1 MIKFLPILSN
11 VISEQKRYK
20 MNPETRSKLMDL
32 ADSLWSM
39 RNKRFFKKTMV
50 DQITFQ
56 TADGTDGFVKVFVN
70 PKYPNF
76 GEMDTF
82 PEDSYDPMNFV
93 MQVNPKKFGSKK
105 NVFLTLYHEMMHAI
119 DPNFTTKH
127 NEKFWDTYDSEKDE
141 MYWGH
146 PVEFFAITNEFLE
159 GLVIEFERR
168 SKLVQDPEDK
178 KLLLKS
184 FQNILNYFGKGE
196 KLTNQSKDILRRIN
210 DEHVDDNTL
219 SKVVSDI
226 ESKFPKVSEL
236 IDDKKDIPYFLYYV
250 ELIKNHNPDI
260 WPRFLTMLFKTKDEI
275 INVIK

>member
-1 MIKFLPILSN
+1 
-11 VISEQKRYK
+11 
-20 MNPETRSKLMDL
+20 MNPETRSKLKDL
-32 ADSLWSM
+32 ADNLWSM
-39 RNKRFFKKTMV
+39 RNKKFFKKTMV
-50 DQITFQ
+50 DQINFQ

-127 NEKFWDTYDSEKDE
+127 NEKFWDTYDSEKDD

-168 SKLVQDPEDK
+168 SKLVQDPKDRK
-178 KLLLKS
+178 SLLKS

-196 KLTNQSKDILRRIN
+196 ELTNQSKDILRRIN
-210 DEHVDDNTL
+210 DEHVDDNAL

-226 ESKFPKVSEL
+226 ESKFPNVSEL
-236 IDDKKDIPYFLYYV
+236 IDDKKDIPYFLYYI
-250 ELIKNHNPDI
+250 ELIKKHNPDI

>member
-11 VISEQKRYK
+11 VISEQKRYQ
-20 MNPETRSKLMDL
+20 MNPETRSKLKDL
-32 ADSLWSM
+32 ADNLWSM
-39 RNKRFFKKTMV
+39 RNKKFSKKTMV
-50 DQITFQ
+50 DQINFQ

-105 NVFLTLYHEMMHAI
+105 NVFLTLYHEMMYAI

-127 NEKFWDTYDSEKDE
+127 NEKFWDTYDSEKDD

-178 KLLLKS
+178 KSLLKS

-210 DEHVDDNTL
+210 DEHVDDNAL

-226 ESKFPKVSEL
+226 ESKFPNVSEL
-236 IDDKKDIPYFLYYV
+236 IDDKKDIPYFLYYI
-250 ELIKNHNPDI
+250 ELIKKHNPDI

>member
-1 MIKFLPILSN
+1 MIKFLPIWSN
-11 VISEQKRYK
+11 VISEQKRYQ
-20 MNPETRSKLMDL
+20 MNPETRSKLKDL
-32 ADSLWSM
+32 ADNLWSM
-39 RNKRFFKKTMV
+39 RNKKFSKKTMV
-50 DQITFQ
+50 DQINFQ

-127 NEKFWDTYDSEKDE
+127 NEKFWDTYDSEKDD

-168 SKLVQDPEDK
+168 SQLIQSSDDK

-196 KLTNQSKDILRRIN
+196 DLTNQSKDILSRIN
-210 DEHVDDNTL
+210 DEHVDDNVL
-219 SKVVSDI
+219 SKLVSDI
-226 ESKFPKVSEL
+226 ESKYPKVSEL
-236 IDDKKDIPYFLYYV
+236 IDDKKNIPYFLYYV
-250 ELIKNHNPDI
+250 ELIKKHNPEI
-260 WPRFLTMLFKTKDEI
+260 WPRFLTMLFKTKDDI
-275 INVIK
+275 INVVK

>member
-11 VISEQKRYK
+11 VISEQKRYQ

>member
-11 VISEQKRYK
+11 VISEQKRYQ
-20 MNPETRSKLMDL
+20 MNPETRSKLQDL
-32 ADSLWSM
+32 ADNLWSM
-39 RNKRFFKKTMV
+39 RNKRFSKKTMV
-50 DQITFQ
+50 DQINFQ
-56 TADGTDGFVKVFVN
+56 TADGTDGFVKVFIN

-93 MQVNPKKFGSKK
+93 MQLNPKKFGSKK

-168 SKLVQDPEDK
+168 SKLVQDPEDR

-196 KLTNQSKDILRRIN
+196 ELTNQSKDILRRIN

-236 IDDKKDIPYFLYYV
+236 IDDKKDTPYFLDYV
-250 ELIKNHNPDI
+250 ELIKKHNPEI
-260 WPRFLTMLFKTKDEI
+260 WPKFLTMLFKTKDEI

>member
-11 VISEQKRYK
+11 VISEQKRYQ
-20 MNPETRSKLMDL
+20 MNPETRSKLQDL
-32 ADSLWSM
+32 ADNLWSM
-39 RNKRFFKKTMV
+39 RNKKFFKKTMV
-50 DQITFQ
+50 GQINFQ

-236 IDDKKDIPYFLYYV
+236 IDDNKDIPYFLYYV

>member
-11 VISEQKRYK
+11 VISEQKRYQ
-20 MNPETRSKLMDL
+20 MNPETRSKLKDL

-39 RNKRFFKKTMV
+39 RNKKFSKKTMV
-50 DQITFQ
+50 DQLPFQ
-56 TADGTDGFVKVFVN
+56 TADGTDGLVKIFIN

-82 PEDSYDPMNFV
+82 PEDSYDPQNFV
-93 MQVNPKKFGSKK
+93 MQLNPKKFGSKK

-159 GLVIEFERR
+159 GLIIEFERR
-168 SKLVQDPEDK
+168 SQLVQDPEDR
-178 KLLLKS
+178 KLLLQS
-184 FQNILNYFGKGE
+184 LQNILNYFGRGE
-196 KLTNQSKDILRRIN
+196 KLTNLSKDILRRIN
-210 DEHVDDNTL
+210 DEHVDDNTI
-219 SKVVSDI
+219 SKVLSDI
-226 ESKFPKVSEL
+226 QSDFPKVSEL
-236 IDDKKDIPYFLYYV
+236 INDKKDIPYFLYYI
-250 ELIKNHNPDI
+250 ELIKKHNPEI
-260 WPRFLTMLFKTKDEI
+260 WPKFLTMLFKSKDEI

>member
-1 MIKFLPILSN
+1 
-11 VISEQKRYK
+11 
-20 MNPETRSKLMDL
+20 MNPETRSKLKDL
-32 ADSLWSM
+32 ASSLWSM
-39 RNKRFFKKTMV
+39 RNKKFFKKTMV
-50 DQITFQ
+50 DQLEFQ
-56 TADGTDGFVKVFVN
+56 TADGADGLVKIFVN

-76 GEMDTF
+76 GELDSY
-82 PEDSYDPMNFV
+82 PEDSYNPKDFV
-93 MQVNPKKFGSKK
+93 MQLNPKKFGSEK
-105 NVFLTLYHEMMHAI
+105 NVYLTLYHEMMHAI

-127 NEKFWDTYDSEKDE
+127 NEKYWDTYDSEKDE

-178 KLLLKS
+178 KALLKS
-184 FQNILNYFGKGE
+184 LKNILNYFGKNE
-196 KLTNQSKDILRRIN
+196 PLTNQSKDILRRIN
-210 DEHVDDNTL
+210 DEHVDDNVL
-219 SKVVSDI
+219 SKLVSDI
-226 ESKFPKVSEL
+226 ESKFPNVSEL
-236 IDDKKDIPYFLYYV
+236 IDNKKDIPYFLYYV

>member
-11 VISEQKRYK
+11 VISEQKRYQ
-20 MNPETRSKLMDL
+20 MNPETRSKLKDL

-39 RNKRFFKKTMV
+39 RNKRFPKKTMV
-50 DQITFQ
+50 DQLEFQ
-56 TADGTDGFVKVFVN
+56 TADGADGLVKIFVN

-76 GEMDTF
+76 GELDSY
-82 PEDSYDPMNFV
+82 PEDSYNPKDFV
-93 MQVNPKKFGSKK
+93 MQLNPKKFGSKK

-127 NEKFWDTYDSEKDE
+127 NEKYWDTYDSEKDE

-168 SKLVQDPEDK
+168 SQLVQDPEDK

-184 FQNILNYFGKGE
+184 FQNILNYFGNGE
-196 KLTNQSKDILRRIN
+196 KLTNQSKDILSRIN

-219 SKVVSDI
+219 SKVISDI

-236 IDDKKDIPYFLYYV
+236 IDNKKDIPYFLYYV

>member
-11 VISEQKRYK
+11 VISEQKRYQ
-20 MNPETRSKLMDL
+20 MNPETRSKLQDL
-32 ADSLWSM
+32 ADNLWSM
-39 RNKRFFKKTMV
+39 RNKRFSKKTMV
-50 DQITFQ
+50 DQINFQ

-127 NEKFWDTYDSEKDE
+127 NEKFWHTYDSEKDE

-196 KLTNQSKDILRRIN
+196 ELTNQSKDILRRIN
-210 DEHVDDNTL
+210 DEHVDDNAL

-226 ESKFPKVSEL
+226 ESKFPNVSEL
-236 IDDKKDIPYFLYYV
+236 IDDKKDIPYFLYYI
-250 ELIKNHNPDI
+250 ELIKKHNPDI

>member
-11 VISEQKRYK
+11 VISEQKRYQ
-20 MNPETRSKLMDL
+20 MNPETRSKLKDL
-32 ADSLWSM
+32 ADNLWSM
-39 RNKRFFKKTMV
+39 RNKKFSKKTMV
-50 DQITFQ
+50 DQINFQ

-127 NEKFWDTYDSEKDE
+127 NEKFWDTYDSEKDD

-168 SKLVQDPEDK
+168 SRLIQSSDDK

-196 KLTNQSKDILRRIN
+196 DLTNQSKDILSRIN
-210 DEHVDDNTL
+210 DEHVDDNVL
-219 SKVVSDI
+219 SKLVSDI
-226 ESKFPKVSEL
+226 ESKYPKVSEL
-236 IDDKKDIPYFLYYV
+236 IDDKGNVPYFLYYV
-250 ELIKNHNPDI
+250 ELIKKHNPEI
-260 WPRFLTMLFKTKDEI
+260 WPRFLTMLFKTKDDI
-275 INVIK
+275 INVVK